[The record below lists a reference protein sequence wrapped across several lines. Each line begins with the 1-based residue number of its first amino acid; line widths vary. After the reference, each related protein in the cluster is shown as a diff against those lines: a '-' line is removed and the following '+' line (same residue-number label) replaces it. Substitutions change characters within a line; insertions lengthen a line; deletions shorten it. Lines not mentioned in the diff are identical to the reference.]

1 MIYMYGLGKISQM
14 RSPGSSATLS
24 SRAQSPKG
32 LIKPSPITAE
42 KFSEGKGPI
51 KDLDAWQKQMQVA
64 LKHLR

>member
-1 MIYMYGLGKISQM
+1 M

-51 KDLDAWQKQMQVA
+51 KDLEAWNKQMEVA